1 MAMVRLRGIRP
12 WAPRGKRENDD
23 CLKNTHQRTDRSE
36 MKARSARDK
45 LDESCTGGRRE
56 MRLSALGFPL
66 SALGFPLS
74 ALGFPL
80 SALGSCGLAESREP
94 LFSDPCRR

>member
-36 MKARSARDK
+36 MKARSAGDK

-56 MRLSALGFPL
+56 MRLSAFRSRL
-66 SALGFPLS
+66 SAP
-74 ALGFPL
+74 AVWPR
-80 SALGSCGLAESREP
+80 AESREP
-94 LFSDPCRR
+94 RAESREPPFSDPCRRGPSP